1 MTHFV
6 SFEQG
11 ILVILAHDV
20 GLQITLFLVGE
31 GEGGMGFLA
40 MQRAR

>member
-1 MTHFV
+1 MIHFV
-6 SFEQG
+6 AFRLG

-20 GLQITLFLVGE
+20 GLQITIFFFLFFWA
-31 GEGGMGFLA
+31 GMILA